1 MVKLL
6 LLAGLTDCFSEV
18 DQFFSGLSIAVSAT
32 EDILNGHS
40 AKTGETFC
48 GAVDAITVF
57 ERDFRIEVEE
67 GGGESV
73 EHDLTPFSMSMMLE
87 YQV

>member
-1 MVKLL
+1 LL
-6 LLAGLTDCFSEV
+6 IEV
-18 DQFFSGLSIAVSAT
+18 SPA
-32 EDILNGHS
+32 EDVLNGHS
-40 AKTGETFC
+40 AKTGEAFC
-48 GAVDAITVF
+48 GAVDTIAVF
-57 ERDFRIEVEE
+57 ERDFGIEVEE

>member
-1 MVKLL
+1 M
-6 LLAGLTDCFSEV
+6 LAGLTDCFSEA
-18 DQFFSGLSIAVSAT
+18 DQFFSGLLIAVSAT

-48 GAVDAITVF
+48 GAVDTIAVF
-57 ERDFRIEVEE
+57 EGDFRIEVEE

-87 YQV
+87 YQI